1 MPDIELDGFTKNRIL
16 IDSLISEGQAR
27 RLELLQIAEKAG
39 QHRTFGSRQRQVIPE
54 LIAHASSSFDLLA
67 YGWKEDELFY
77 IGAASRSLYETR
89 LFTGFVIQS
98 EANALRFYQD
108 GMADIRDVFK
118 SLGNMANDLQSVEFQ
133 LLLDQLRKELA
144 ALMAA
149 NDVAAD
155 LKYLRTEKVAKG
167 VALEE
172 EHDLHYQFLSKF
184 SHASSVTVLTRG
196 GETWK
201 QFIAPVLAFTGV
213 RQYLHVFVSIID
225 AMVEDHRQ

>member
-39 QHRTFGSRQRQVIPE
+39 QHRRFGFRQRQVIPE

-89 LFTGFVIQS
+89 LFTEFVIQS

-118 SLGNMANDLQSVEFQ
+118 SLGNMATDLQSAEFQ
-133 LLLDQLRKELA
+133 PLVDQLRKE
-144 ALMAA
+144 
-149 NDVAAD
+149 
-155 LKYLRTEKVAKG
+155 
-167 VALEE
+167 
-172 EHDLHYQFLSKF
+172 
-184 SHASSVTVLTRG
+184 
-196 GETWK
+196 
-201 QFIAPVLAFTGV
+201 
-213 RQYLHVFVSIID
+213 
-225 AMVEDHRQ
+225 